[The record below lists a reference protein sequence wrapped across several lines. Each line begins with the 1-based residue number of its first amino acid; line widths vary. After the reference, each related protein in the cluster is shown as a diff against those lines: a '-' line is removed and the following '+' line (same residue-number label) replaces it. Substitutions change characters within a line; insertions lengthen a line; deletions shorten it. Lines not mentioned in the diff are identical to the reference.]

1 MSGFQNLRLDAQLCF
16 SLYSATQAITRGYRA
31 RLTGLG
37 LTYPQYLVLV
47 VLWEVERSTVKGLA
61 DRLRLD
67 SATLTPLL
75 KRMEAAGLVTRTRDI
90 ADQRVVNIALTAHA
104 REIEPL
110 VADVQREV
118 ACSTGLSLEA
128 FRELQRS
135 LASLID
141 AMDEDARSC
150 GDDLA
155 GD

>member
-75 KRMEAAGLVTRTRDI
+75 KRMEAAGLVTRNRDV
-90 ADQRVVNIALTAHA
+90 ADQRVVNIALTNQG
-104 REIEPL
+104 REIERR
-110 VADVQREV
+110 VADIQREV
-118 ACSTGLSLEA
+118 ACSTGLSA
-128 FRELQRS
+128 QSFRELQGA
-135 LASLID
+135 LANLVD
-141 AMDEDARSC
+141 ALDEDARSR
-150 GDDLA
+150 GDHPA